1 MRKWLKNVKNQKGLT
16 LIELLAVVVILG
28 IIAAIAVPA
37 VGGIID
43 NAKKDAHV
51 SNALLIIN
59 SAKLADV
66 SNNSTVKA
74 ELTKNKGV
82 KLSVLVSE
90 GFLDVVPKDPDSD
103 NSSYGDTSYVKKD
116 SSTNKYSIYLDGSKN
131 NVGSSSTPAT
141 EQDLNSNGKAQVK

>member
-1 MRKWLKNVKNQKGLT
+1 MRKWLKHVKNQKGLT

-74 ELTKNKGV
+74 DLAVDNKV
-82 KLSVLVSE
+82 ELSVLVSE
-90 GFLDVVPKDPDSD
+90 GFLDAIPKDPDSD
-103 NSSYGDTSYVKKD
+103 TASYGENSYVLKAG
-116 SSTNKYSIYLDGSKN
+116 NKYSIYLDGSQN
-131 NVGSSSTPAT
+131 NVGTSKKPAT
-141 EQDLNSNGKAQVK
+141 EQDLNRDGKDQVK